1 MKSRTTKWESE
12 SKIKLVLSVLNHISE
27 FCKQYEIDIVGNKI
41 QVTELPDGITLE
53 DEAIFG
59 KNQWI
64 VSGDKARFA
73 RLLGEYTQIWKE
85 VGVGD
90 LDSRIIYKIKSKQ
103 DIYETI
109 NILQRSNSSN
119 SCMLKFWSDY
129 SMQRHDCLKV
139 LEFAFLEQIYILK
152 SDLDTKNVN
161 QVFEQINPLLKKMRS
176 LKKIAFQYHNE
187 MHEAIKQLDLKG
199 LQQNGV
205 KICFNSCPISIIKKY
220 LFVITAGE
228 CIVLHAQNEIKAFNI
243 KAKGDIII
251 EVISW
256 DFNYTINNEYLL
268 WDLYR
273 LIKFEIDWEL
283 TDNTQEISFPKFENK
298 LNCFNHGYLIL
309 IPLNKIKQ
317 VSYKVFLGS
326 NHFENDWIKNQTKE
340 FDNKVCKPLTKPS
353 SLFCLLNEDTKIN
366 I

>member
-1 MKSRTTKWESE
+1 MA
-12 SKIKLVLSVLNHISE
+12 KI
-27 FCKQYEIDIVGNKI
+27 
-41 QVTELPDGITLE
+41 
-53 DEAIFG
+53 
-59 KNQWI
+59 
-64 VSGDKARFA
+64 SGDKARFA

-85 VGVGD
+85 LGVGN
-90 LDSRIIYKIKSKQ
+90 LNSRIIYKIKSKQ

-109 NILQRSNSSN
+109 NILQRSNSTY

-129 SMQRHDCLKV
+129 LQQRQYCWKV
-139 LEFAFLEQIYILK
+139 LELAFLEQIYIHK
-152 SDLDTKNVN
+152 SDLNITNLN
-161 QVFEQINPLLKKMRS
+161 QVFEQMNPLLKKMRS
-176 LKKIAFQYHNE
+176 LKKITFEYHNE

-205 KICFNSCPISIIKKY
+205 KICFNSCPISIIRKY

-228 CIVLHAQNEIKAFNI
+228 CIVLYAQNEIKAFNI

-283 TDNTQEISFPKFENK
+283 TDSTQEISFPKFENK
-298 LNCFNHGYLIL
+298 LNCFNEGYLIL

-317 VSYKVFLGS
+317 VSYKVFLGL
-326 NHFENDWIKNQTKE
+326 NDFEDDWIKNQTKE

-353 SLFCLLNEDTKIN
+353 FLFCLLNEDTKIN